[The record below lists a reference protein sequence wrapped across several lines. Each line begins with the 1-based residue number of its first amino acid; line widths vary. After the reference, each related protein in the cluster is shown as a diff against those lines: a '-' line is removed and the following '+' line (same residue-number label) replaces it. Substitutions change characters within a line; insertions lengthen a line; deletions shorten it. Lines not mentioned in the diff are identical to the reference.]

1 MKFPLN
7 RTPDYALN
15 CYAPPSRHMGGT
27 GVGFLAGL
35 LVGLVIALV
44 VAFYVTNA
52 PLPFANKGSKLGEKF
67 LPKAGS
73 ELPDPNRPLYG
84 KDVKE
89 GRIPAEETS
98 SNAVL
103 VAPSP
108 ATSPAALGVPD
119 AVPAS
124 SPPPTLPFY
133 LQTGSF
139 KSIED
144 AEQLRARLALAGVE
158 ANLSQAEVDGKQ
170 VNRVRVGPF
179 SNAEEAYKARAKLTE
194 NGFEARLV
202 KPIAIAQ

>member
-1 MKFPLN
+1 MKYPLN
-7 RTPDYALN
+7 RIRYRAVNPCSAL
-15 CYAPPSRHMGGT
+15 ASQMGGT
-27 GVGFLAGL
+27 GGGFLAGL
-35 LVGLVIALV
+35 LVGLIIALV

-52 PLPFANKGSKLGEKF
+52 PLPFANKASKLGEKF

-84 KDVKE
+84 KDVKD
-89 GRIPAEETS
+89 GRIPAEDTS

-108 ATSPAALGVPD
+108 TTPTPVAPDAPVSTSAPAA
-119 AVPAS
+119 
-124 SPPPTLPFY
+124 TPFY

-139 KSIED
+139 KSIDD

-158 ANLSQAEVDGKQ
+158 ANLSQAEVDGRQ

-194 NGFEARLV
+194 NGFEAKLV
-202 KPIAIAQ
+202 KPAASVQ